1 MNKKINRIEVRQ
13 TAQKAAIRDEQN
25 RRIQFAATHPTQ
37 ETLGY
42 LNTTL
47 CGLEP
52 GKVEENRSEYGSNKV
67 TREKKKT
74 LPQRLAGAFINP
86 FTAILFC
93 LALVSSFTDMIFPH
107 FSLFGCVPK
116 DFDCL
121 TVVIILTMVFLSG
134 TLRFVQE
141 SRSGNAAE
149 KLLAMI
155 TTTCTVTRK
164 GQEMAEIPLD
174 EVVVGDIV
182 HLSAGDMLPAD
193 VRILDAKDLF
203 VSQASLTG
211 ESEPIEKIP
220 MVNETMDAIT
230 DYTNIAFMGSNV
242 LSGSASAVVVTV
254 GDHTLFGSMASE
266 VAHEAVETSFSKG
279 VNAVSWV
286 LIRFMLVMVP
296 LVFVANGITKGDWL
310 SAFLFGISIAVGLT
324 PEMLP
329 MIVTTC
335 LAKGAVS
342 MSKKQ
347 TIVKNLN
354 SIQNFGAIDIL
365 CTDKTGTLTQ
375 DKVVLEYHLNVN
387 GEDDLR
393 VLRYA
398 YLNSYFQT
406 GYKNLMDVAIIQKTE
421 EEEADDPQLVD
432 LSEHYVKVDEIPFDF
447 ARRRLTTVVQNRDG
461 KTQMVTKGAVE
472 EMLSICSFSEC
483 DGKVRPMTKKLK
495 SRILATVDDLNE
507 KGFRVLAIAQKSN
520 PSPAGAFGVTDEC
533 DMVLMGYLAF
543 LDPPKESTADAI
555 KALKAHG
562 VTTKI
567 LTGDNDKVTRT
578 ICKQVGLKVRNMLL
592 GSDLENMSDQELA
605 KAAETTD
612 VFAKLTPDQKARVVS
627 VFRENGHTVGFMGDG
642 INDASAMKSADIGIS
657 VDTAVD
663 VAKESAD
670 IVLLE
675 KDLMVL
681 EEGIIE
687 GRKTYANMIKYIK
700 MTASSNFG
708 NMFSVLAASALLPF
722 LPMESLQLIFL
733 NLIYDLSCT
742 AIPWDNV
749 DEEFIS
755 VPRKWD
761 ASSVGSFMMWIG
773 PTSSVF
779 DWMTYIFMYF
789 VFCPL
794 FVSKGVLYNDLASH
808 FAGADLVRM
817 QTAYVAMFQTG
828 WFIESMWSQTLVIHM
843 IRTPKLPFIQSHAS
857 APLTLMTFT
866 GIGVLTI
873 IPFTTFGRMLGFVAL
888 PTAYFAYLIPCIL
901 LYMVLATSLKK
912 HMCVIMENC
921 CKRRNEG

>member
-1 MNKKINRIEVRQ
+1 MNKKENRMAVRQ
-13 TAQKAAIRDEQN
+13 TVEKAVLRDEQN
-25 RRIQFAATHPTQ
+25 QRIQFAAANSVQ
-37 ETLGY
+37 EVLKS
-42 LNTTL
+42 LHTTL
-47 CGLEP
+47 RGLDAEAVTLSRT
-52 GKVEENRSEYGSNKV
+52 KYGSNKV
-67 TREKKKT
+67 THEKKKS
-74 LPQRLAGAFINP
+74 LAKRLAGAFINP

-93 LALVSSFTDMIFPH
+93 LAVVSIMTDMVFPY
-107 FSLFGCVPK
+107 FALLGSAPE
-116 DFDCL
+116 DFDPL
-121 TVVIILTMVFLSG
+121 TVVIILTMVIISG

-155 TTTCTVTRK
+155 TTTCTVTRRE
-164 GQEMAEIPLD
+164 QEKIEIPMDDL
-174 EVVVGDIV
+174 VVGDIV
-182 HLSAGDMLPAD
+182 HLAAGDMIPAD
-193 VRILDAKDLF
+193 VRILEAKDLF
-203 VSQASLTG
+203 ISQSGLTG
-211 ESEPIEKIP
+211 ESEPVEKTP
-220 MVNETMDAIT
+220 SRSVQKESIT

-242 LSGSASAVVVTV
+242 ISGSAAAVVVST
-254 GDHTLFGSMASE
+254 GDATLFGSMAS
-266 VAHEAVETSFSKG
+266 AIAGEAVETSFTKG

-296 LVFVANGITKGDWL
+296 LVFFINGITKGDWL
-310 SAFLFGISIAVGLT
+310 NAFLFGISIAVGLT

-354 SIQNFGAIDIL
+354 SIQNFGAMDIL

-375 DKVVLEYHLNVN
+375 DRVVLEYHWNVN
-387 GEDDLR
+387 GEDDTR
-393 VLRYA
+393 VLRHA

-406 GYKNLMDVAIIQKTE
+406 GYKNLMDVAIIHKTE
-421 EEEADDPQLVD
+421 EAEEADSGLPD
-432 LSEHYVKVDEIPFDF
+432 LSENYVKVDEIPFDF
-447 ARRRLTTVVQNRDG
+447 TRRRLTTVVQDKNG

-472 EMLSICSFSEC
+472 EMLSICAYAEC
-483 DGKVRPMTKKLK
+483 DGSVQPLTKEVRR
-495 SRILATVDDLNE
+495 RILKTVDELNE

-520 PSPAGAFGVTDEC
+520 PSPVESFGVKDEC
-533 DMVLMGYLAF
+533 DMVLIGYLAF

-555 KALKAHG
+555 GALQAHG

-578 ICKQVGLKVRNMLL
+578 ICKQVGLEVRNMLL
-592 GSDLENMSDQELA
+592 GSDLDSMTDEALA
-605 KAAETTD
+605 RAAETTD
-612 VFAKLTPDQKARVVS
+612 VFAKLTPDQKSRVVS
-627 VFRENGHTVGFMGDG
+627 VLRGNGHTVGFLGDG
-642 INDASAMKSADIGIS
+642 INDAAAMKSADIGIS

-670 IVLLE
+670 IILLE

-681 EEGIIE
+681 EQGIIE

-722 LPMESLQLIFL
+722 LPMMSVHLIFL

-749 DEEFIS
+749 DEEFIAK
-755 VPRKWD
+755 PRKWD
-761 ASSVGSFMMWIG
+761 ASSVGSFMIWIG

-779 DWMTYIFMYF
+779 DFTTYIFMYF

-794 FVSKGVLYNDLASH
+794 FISKGILFNDLAAHYS
-808 FAGADLVRM
+808 GAELAAM
-817 QTAYVAMFQTG
+817 QARYIGLFQAG
-828 WFIESMWSQTLVIHM
+828 WFVESMWSQTLVIHM
-843 IRTPKLPFIQSHAS
+843 IRTPKLPFLQSRAS
-857 APLTLMTFT
+857 ASVTLLTMT
-866 GIGVLTI
+866 GIAVLTV
-873 IPFTTFGRMLGFVAL
+873 IPFTAFGRVLGFVAL
-888 PTAYFAYLIPCIL
+888 PAAYFAYLIPCIL
-901 LYMVLATSLKK
+901 LYMILATSLKK
-912 HMCVIMENC
+912 AYVRHYGELL
-921 CKRRNEG
+921 

>member
-25 RRIQFAATHPTQ
+25 RRIQFAATHPIQ

-164 GQEMAEIPLD
+164 GQEMAEIPLN

-211 ESEPIEKIP
+211 ESELIEKIP
-220 MVNETMDAIT
+220 MVNETRDAIT

-242 LSGSASAVVVTV
+242 ISGSASAVVVTV

-393 VLRYA
+393 VLRHA

-472 EMLSICSFSEC
+472 EMLSICSFAEC
-483 DGKVRPMTKKLK
+483 DGKVRPMTKELK

-794 FVSKGVLYNDLASH
+794 FVSRGVLYNDLASH

-912 HMCVIMENC
+912 AYVRHYGELL
-921 CKRRNEG
+921 

>member
-220 MVNETMDAIT
+220 MVNETRDAIT

-242 LSGSASAVVVTV
+242 IFGSASAVVVTV

-393 VLRYA
+393 VLRHA

-472 EMLSICSFSEC
+472 EMLSICSFAEC
-483 DGKVRPMTKKLK
+483 DGKVRPMTKELK

-612 VFAKLTPDQKARVVS
+612 VFAKLTPGQKARVVS

-912 HMCVIMENC
+912 AYVRHYGELL
-921 CKRRNEG
+921 

>member
-164 GQEMAEIPLD
+164 GQEMAEIPLN

-220 MVNETMDAIT
+220 MVNETRDAIT

-242 LSGSASAVVVTV
+242 ISGSASAVVVTV

-393 VLRYA
+393 VLRHA

-472 EMLSICSFSEC
+472 EMLSICSFAEC
-483 DGKVRPMTKKLK
+483 DGKVRPMTKELK

-794 FVSKGVLYNDLASH
+794 FVSRGVLYNDLASH

-843 IRTPKLPFIQSHAS
+843 IRTSKLPFIQSHAS

-912 HMCVIMENC
+912 AYVRHYGELL
-921 CKRRNEG
+921 

>member
-1 MNKKINRIEVRQ
+1 
-13 TAQKAAIRDEQN
+13 
-25 RRIQFAATHPTQ
+25 
-37 ETLGY
+37 
-42 LNTTL
+42 
-47 CGLEP
+47 
-52 GKVEENRSEYGSNKV
+52 
-67 TREKKKT
+67 
-74 LPQRLAGAFINP
+74 
-86 FTAILFC
+86 
-93 LALVSSFTDMIFPH
+93 
-107 FSLFGCVPK
+107 
-116 DFDCL
+116 
-121 TVVIILTMVFLSG
+121 
-134 TLRFVQE
+134 
-141 SRSGNAAE
+141 
-149 KLLAMI
+149 
-155 TTTCTVTRK
+155 
-164 GQEMAEIPLD
+164 
-174 EVVVGDIV
+174 
-182 HLSAGDMLPAD
+182 
-193 VRILDAKDLF
+193 
-203 VSQASLTG
+203 
-211 ESEPIEKIP
+211 
-220 MVNETMDAIT
+220 
-230 DYTNIAFMGSNV
+230 
-242 LSGSASAVVVTV
+242 
-254 GDHTLFGSMASE
+254 
-266 VAHEAVETSFSKG
+266 
-279 VNAVSWV
+279 
-286 LIRFMLVMVP
+286 
-296 LVFVANGITKGDWL
+296 
-310 SAFLFGISIAVGLT
+310 
-324 PEMLP
+324 
-329 MIVTTC
+329 
-335 LAKGAVS
+335 

-393 VLRYA
+393 VLRHA

-472 EMLSICSFSEC
+472 EMLSICSFAEC
-483 DGKVRPMTKKLK
+483 DGKVRPMTKELK

-794 FVSKGVLYNDLASH
+794 FVSRGVLYNDLASH
-808 FAGADLVRM
+808 FVGADLVRM

-912 HMCVIMENC
+912 AYVRHYGELL
-921 CKRRNEG
+921 

>member
-1 MNKKINRIEVRQ
+1 MKKEKRMAMQQ
-13 TAQKAAIRDEQN
+13 TVMRNE
-25 RRIQFAATHPTQ
+25 
-37 ETLGY
+37 
-42 LNTTL
+42 LNQRMQYVAVTPLKELLKNLHTTL
-47 CGLEP
+47 RGLD
-52 GKVEENRSEYGSNKV
+52 EEGVSISAMKYGSNKV
-67 TREKKKT
+67 THEKKKSF
-74 LPQRLAGAFINP
+74 LKRLTEAFINP
-86 FTAILFC
+86 FTIVLFV
-93 LALVSSFTDMIFPH
+93 LAAVSTLTDIIFPY
-107 FSLFGCVPK
+107 FSMLGSTP
-116 DFDCL
+116 DDLNPL
-121 TVVIILTMVFLSG
+121 TVIIILTMVLISG
-134 TLRFVQE
+134 TLRYVQE

-155 TTTCTVTRK
+155 TTTCTVTRQGLEK
-164 GQEMAEIPLD
+164 GEIPMD
-174 EVVVGDIV
+174 ELVVGDIV
-182 HLSAGDMLPAD
+182 HLSAGDMIPAD
-193 VRILDAKDLF
+193 VRIIDAKDLF

-211 ESEPIEKIP
+211 ESEPIEKTGHISTSK
-220 MVNETMDAIT
+220 ETIT

-242 LSGSASAVVVTV
+242 ISGSATAVVVCT
-254 GDHTLFGSMASE
+254 GDHTLFGSMAS
-266 VAHEAVETSFSKG
+266 AIAGEAVETSFTKG

-286 LIRFMLVMVP
+286 LIKFMFVMVP
-296 LVFVANGITKGDWL
+296 LVFFINGMTKGDWL
-310 SAFLFGISIAVGLT
+310 EAFLFGISIAVGLT

-375 DKVVLEYHLNVN
+375 DKVILEYHLNVN
-387 GEDDLR
+387 GEDDTR
-393 VLRYA
+393 VLRHA

-406 GYKNLMDVAIIQKTE
+406 GYKNLMDLAIINKTE
-421 EEEADDPQLVD
+421 EEEAQNKELLD
-432 LSEHYVKVDEIPFDF
+432 LSENYIKVDEIPFDF
-447 ARRRLTTVVQNRDG
+447 NRRRLTTVVQDQQG

-472 EMLSICSFSEC
+472 EMLSICSYAEC
-483 DGKVRPMTKKLK
+483 DGEVKPLTATIRHQ
-495 SRILATVDDLNE
+495 ILETVNELND

-520 PSPAGAFGVTDEC
+520 PSPVDSFGIKDEC

-555 KALKAHG
+555 EALKNHG

-578 ICKQVGLKVRNMLL
+578 ICKQVGLEVRNMLL
-592 GSDLENMSDQELA
+592 GSDIKKMSDKELA
-605 KAAETTD
+605 KAAEITD
-612 VFAKLTPDQKARVVS
+612 VFAKLTPDQKSRVVS
-627 VFRENGHTVGFMGDG
+627 VLRDNGHTVGFMGDG
-642 INDASAMKSADIGIS
+642 INDAAAMKVADIGIS

-670 IVLLE
+670 IILLE

-722 LPMESLQLIFL
+722 LPMMSVHLILL

-749 DEEFIS
+749 DEEFIAK
-755 VPRKWD
+755 PRIWD
-761 ASSVGSFMMWIG
+761 ASSVGSFMIWIG
-773 PTSSVF
+773 PTSSIF
-779 DWMTYIFMYF
+779 DFTTYIFMYF

-794 FVSKGVLYNDLASH
+794 FVSHGVLYNDLAAHYSGTQL
-808 FAGADLVRM
+808 AIM
-817 QTAYVAMFQTG
+817 QMQYIGMFQAG
-828 WFIESMWSQTLVIHM
+828 WFVESMWSQTLVIHM
-843 IRTPKLPFIQSHAS
+843 IRTPKLPFIQSRAS
-857 APLTLMTFT
+857 LPVTLLTMT
-866 GIGVLTI
+866 GIAVLTI
-873 IPFTTFGRMLGFVAL
+873 IPFTPLGTALGFVAL
-888 PTAYFAYLIPCIL
+888 PMSYFAYLIPCIL

-912 HMCVIMENC
+912 AYVHHYGELL
-921 CKRRNEG
+921 

>member
-1 MNKKINRIEVRQ
+1 MKKEKRMAMQQ
-13 TAQKAAIRDEQN
+13 TVMRNE
-25 RRIQFAATHPTQ
+25 
-37 ETLGY
+37 
-42 LNTTL
+42 LNQRMQYVAVTPFKELLKNLHTTL
-47 CGLEP
+47 RGLD
-52 GKVEENRSEYGSNKV
+52 EEGVSISAMKYGSNKV
-67 TREKKKT
+67 THEKKKSF
-74 LPQRLAGAFINP
+74 LKRLTEAFINP
-86 FTAILFC
+86 FTIVLFV
-93 LALVSSFTDMIFPH
+93 LAAVSTLTDIIFPY
-107 FSLFGCVPK
+107 FSMLGSTP
-116 DFDCL
+116 DDLNPL
-121 TVVIILTMVFLSG
+121 TVIIILTMVLISG
-134 TLRFVQE
+134 TLRYVQE

-155 TTTCTVTRK
+155 TTTCTVTRQGLEK
-164 GQEMAEIPLD
+164 GEIPMD
-174 EVVVGDIV
+174 ELVVGDIV
-182 HLSAGDMLPAD
+182 HLSAGDMIPAD
-193 VRILDAKDLF
+193 VRIIDAKDLF

-211 ESEPIEKIP
+211 ESEPIEKTGHISTSK
-220 MVNETMDAIT
+220 ETIT

-242 LSGSASAVVVTV
+242 ISGSATAVVVCT
-254 GDHTLFGSMASE
+254 GDHTLFGSMAS
-266 VAHEAVETSFSKG
+266 AIAGEAVETSFTKG
-279 VNAVSWV
+279 VNAVTWV
-286 LIRFMLVMVP
+286 LIKFMFVMVP
-296 LVFVANGITKGDWL
+296 LVFFINGMTKGDWL
-310 SAFLFGISIAVGLT
+310 EAFLFGISIAVGLT

-375 DKVVLEYHLNVN
+375 DKVILEYHLNVN
-387 GEDDLR
+387 GEDDTR
-393 VLRYA
+393 VLRHA

-406 GYKNLMDVAIIQKTE
+406 GYKNLMDLAIINKTE
-421 EEEADDPQLVD
+421 EEEAQNKELLD
-432 LSEHYVKVDEIPFDF
+432 LSENYTKVDEIPFDF
-447 ARRRLTTVVQNRDG
+447 NRRRLTTVVQDQQG

-472 EMLSICSFSEC
+472 EMLSICSYAEC
-483 DGKVRPMTKKLK
+483 DGEVKPLTATIRHQ
-495 SRILATVDDLNE
+495 ILETVNELND

-520 PSPAGAFGVTDEC
+520 PSPVDSFGIKDEC

-555 KALKAHG
+555 EALKKHG

-578 ICKQVGLKVRNMLL
+578 ICKQVGLEVRNMLL
-592 GSDLENMSDQELA
+592 GSDIEKMSDKELA
-605 KAAETTD
+605 KSAEVTD
-612 VFAKLTPDQKARVVS
+612 VFAKLTPDQKSRVVS
-627 VFRENGHTVGFMGDG
+627 LLRDNGHTVGFMGDG
-642 INDASAMKSADIGIS
+642 INDAAAMKVADIGIS

-670 IVLLE
+670 IILLE

-722 LPMESLQLIFL
+722 LPMMSVHLILL

-749 DEEFIS
+749 DEEFIAK
-755 VPRKWD
+755 PRIWD
-761 ASSVGSFMMWIG
+761 ASSVGSFMIWIG
-773 PTSSVF
+773 PTSSIF
-779 DWMTYIFMYF
+779 DFTTYIFMYF

-794 FVSKGVLYNDLASH
+794 FVSHGVLYNDLAAHYS
-808 FAGADLVRM
+808 GAQLAIM
-817 QTAYVAMFQTG
+817 QMQYIGMFQAG
-828 WFIESMWSQTLVIHM
+828 WFVESMWSQTLVIHM
-843 IRTPKLPFIQSHAS
+843 IRTPKLPFIQSRAS
-857 APLTLMTFT
+857 APVTLLTMT
-866 GIGVLTI
+866 GIAVLTI
-873 IPFTTFGRMLGFVAL
+873 IPFTPLGTALGFVAL
-888 PTAYFAYLIPCIL
+888 PMSYFVYLIPCIL

-912 HMCVIMENC
+912 AYVHHYGELL
-921 CKRRNEG
+921 

>member
-220 MVNETMDAIT
+220 MVNETRDAIT

-254 GDHTLFGSMASE
+254 GDHTLFGSMVSE

-393 VLRYA
+393 VLRHA

-447 ARRRLTTVVQNRDG
+447 ARRRLTKVVQNRDG

-472 EMLSICSFSEC
+472 EMLSICSFAEC
-483 DGKVRPMTKKLK
+483 DGKVRPMTKELK
-495 SRILATVDDLNE
+495 SRILATVDDLNG

-520 PSPAGAFGVTDEC
+520 PSPADAFGVTDEC

-912 HMCVIMENC
+912 AYVRHYGELL
-921 CKRRNEG
+921 

>member
-121 TVVIILTMVFLSG
+121 TVVIILTMVFLFG

-220 MVNETMDAIT
+220 MVNETRDAIT

-393 VLRYA
+393 VLRHA

-472 EMLSICSFSEC
+472 EMLSICSFAEC
-483 DGKVRPMTKKLK
+483 DGKVRPMTKELK

-912 HMCVIMENC
+912 AYVRHYGELL
-921 CKRRNEG
+921 

>member
-25 RRIQFAATHPTQ
+25 RRIQFAATHPIQ

-220 MVNETMDAIT
+220 MVNETRDAIT

-242 LSGSASAVVVTV
+242 ISGSASAVVVTV

-393 VLRYA
+393 VLRHA

-472 EMLSICSFSEC
+472 EMLSICSFAEC
-483 DGKVRPMTKKLK
+483 DGKVRPMTKELK

-612 VFAKLTPDQKARVVS
+612 VFAKLTPGQKARVVS

-794 FVSKGVLYNDLASH
+794 FVSRGVLYNDLASH

-912 HMCVIMENC
+912 AYVRHYGELL
-921 CKRRNEG
+921 

>member
-1 MNKKINRIEVRQ
+1 
-13 TAQKAAIRDEQN
+13 
-25 RRIQFAATHPTQ
+25 
-37 ETLGY
+37 
-42 LNTTL
+42 
-47 CGLEP
+47 
-52 GKVEENRSEYGSNKV
+52 
-67 TREKKKT
+67 
-74 LPQRLAGAFINP
+74 
-86 FTAILFC
+86 
-93 LALVSSFTDMIFPH
+93 
-107 FSLFGCVPK
+107 
-116 DFDCL
+116 
-121 TVVIILTMVFLSG
+121 
-134 TLRFVQE
+134 
-141 SRSGNAAE
+141 
-149 KLLAMI
+149 
-155 TTTCTVTRK
+155 
-164 GQEMAEIPLD
+164 
-174 EVVVGDIV
+174 
-182 HLSAGDMLPAD
+182 
-193 VRILDAKDLF
+193 
-203 VSQASLTG
+203 
-211 ESEPIEKIP
+211 
-220 MVNETMDAIT
+220 
-230 DYTNIAFMGSNV
+230 
-242 LSGSASAVVVTV
+242 
-254 GDHTLFGSMASE
+254 
-266 VAHEAVETSFSKG
+266 
-279 VNAVSWV
+279 
-286 LIRFMLVMVP
+286 
-296 LVFVANGITKGDWL
+296 
-310 SAFLFGISIAVGLT
+310 
-324 PEMLP
+324 
-329 MIVTTC
+329 
-335 LAKGAVS
+335 

-393 VLRYA
+393 VLRHA

-447 ARRRLTTVVQNRDG
+447 ARRRLTTVVQNQDG

-472 EMLSICSFSEC
+472 EMLSICSFAEC
-483 DGKVRPMTKKLK
+483 DGKVRPMTKELK

-794 FVSKGVLYNDLASH
+794 FVSRGVLYNDLASH

-912 HMCVIMENC
+912 AYVRHYGELL
-921 CKRRNEG
+921 

>member
-25 RRIQFAATHPTQ
+25 RRIQFAATHPIQ

-220 MVNETMDAIT
+220 MVNETRDAIT

-242 LSGSASAVVVTV
+242 ISGSASAVVVTV

-354 SIQNFGAIDIL
+354 SIQNFGAIYIL

-393 VLRYA
+393 VLRHA

-472 EMLSICSFSEC
+472 EMLSICPFAEC
-483 DGKVRPMTKKLK
+483 DGKVRPMTKELK

-592 GSDLENMSDQELA
+592 GSDLENMGDQELA

-794 FVSKGVLYNDLASH
+794 FVSRGVLYNDLASH

-912 HMCVIMENC
+912 AYVRHYGELL
-921 CKRRNEG
+921 

>member
-25 RRIQFAATHPTQ
+25 RRIQFAATHPIQ

-220 MVNETMDAIT
+220 MVNETRDAIT

-242 LSGSASAVVVTV
+242 ISGSASAVVVTV

-393 VLRYA
+393 VLRHA

-472 EMLSICSFSEC
+472 EMLSICSFAEC
-483 DGKVRPMTKKLK
+483 DGKVRPMTKELK

-533 DMVLMGYLAF
+533 DMVIMGYLAF

-779 DWMTYIFMYF
+779 DCMTYIFMYF

-794 FVSKGVLYNDLASH
+794 FVSRGVLYNDLASH

-912 HMCVIMENC
+912 AYVRHYGELL
-921 CKRRNEG
+921 

>member
-220 MVNETMDAIT
+220 MVNETRDAIT

-375 DKVVLEYHLNVN
+375 DKVVLEYHLNAN

-393 VLRYA
+393 VLRHA

-472 EMLSICSFSEC
+472 EMLSICSFAEC
-483 DGKVRPMTKKLK
+483 DGKVRPMTKELK

-912 HMCVIMENC
+912 AYVRHYGELL
-921 CKRRNEG
+921 

>member
-134 TLRFVQE
+134 MLRFVQE

-220 MVNETMDAIT
+220 MVNETRDAIT

-242 LSGSASAVVVTV
+242 ISGSASAVVVTV
-254 GDHTLFGSMASE
+254 GHHTLFGSMASE

-393 VLRYA
+393 VLRHA

-472 EMLSICSFSEC
+472 EMLSICSFAEC
-483 DGKVRPMTKKLK
+483 DGKVRPMTKELK

-794 FVSKGVLYNDLASH
+794 FVSRGVLYNDLASH

-912 HMCVIMENC
+912 AYVRHYGELL
-921 CKRRNEG
+921 

>member
-220 MVNETMDAIT
+220 MVNETRDAIT

-393 VLRYA
+393 VLRHA

-472 EMLSICSFSEC
+472 EMLSICSFAEC
-483 DGKVRPMTKKLK
+483 DGKVRPMTKELK

-543 LDPPKESTADAI
+543 LHPPKESTADAI

-612 VFAKLTPDQKARVVS
+612 VFAKLTPGQKARVVS

-675 KDLMVL
+675 KNLMVL

-912 HMCVIMENC
+912 AYVRHYGELL
-921 CKRRNEG
+921 

>member
-1 MNKKINRIEVRQ
+1 MNKKKNRIEVRQ

-220 MVNETMDAIT
+220 MVNETRDAIT

-296 LVFVANGITKGDWL
+296 LVFVTNGITKGDWL

-393 VLRYA
+393 VLRHA

-472 EMLSICSFSEC
+472 EMLSICSFAEC
-483 DGKVRPMTKKLK
+483 DGKVRPMTKELK

-912 HMCVIMENC
+912 AYVRHYGELL
-921 CKRRNEG
+921 

>member
-1 MNKKINRIEVRQ
+1 MNKKENRMAVRQ
-13 TAQKAAIRDEQN
+13 AAQQAVIRDEQN
-25 RRIQFAATHPTQ
+25 HRIQYMATNPVREVLKSLH
-37 ETLGY
+37 
-42 LNTTL
+42 TTL
-47 CGLEP
+47 CGLD
-52 GKVEENRSEYGSNKV
+52 VESVSVSRTKYGTNKV
-67 TREKKKT
+67 THEKKQSLAK
-74 LPQRLAGAFINP
+74 RLAGAFINP

-93 LALVSSFTDMIFPH
+93 LAVVSIMTDMIFPY
-107 FSLFGCVPK
+107 FSLLGSSPE
-116 DFDCL
+116 DFNPL
-121 TVVIILTMVFLSG
+121 TVVIILTMVMISG

-149 KLLAMI
+149 KLLSMI

-164 GQEMAEIPLD
+164 GQEKTEISMDDL
-174 EVVVGDIV
+174 VVGDIV
-182 HLSAGDMLPAD
+182 HLSAGDMIPAD
-193 VRILDAKDLF
+193 VRILDARDLF
-203 VSQASLTG
+203 ISQASLTG
-211 ESEPIEKIP
+211 ESEPVEKTP
-220 MVNETMDAIT
+220 KVCAQKESIT
-230 DYTNIAFMGSNV
+230 DYSNIAFMGSNV
-242 LSGSASAVVVTV
+242 ISGSAAAVVVCT
-254 GDHTLFGSMASE
+254 GDRTLFGSMAS
-266 VAHEAVETSFSKG
+266 AIAGEAVETSFTKG

-296 LVFVANGITKGDWL
+296 LVFFINGITKGDWL
-310 SAFLFGISIAVGLT
+310 DAFLFGISIAVGLT

-387 GEDDLR
+387 GEDDTR
-393 VLRYA
+393 VLRHA

-406 GYKNLMDVAIIQKTE
+406 GYKNLMDLAIIHKTE
-421 EEEADDPQLVD
+421 EEEAADPKLLD
-432 LSEHYVKVDEIPFDF
+432 LSENYVKVDEIPFDF
-447 ARRRLTTVVQNRDG
+447 TRRRLTTVVQDKNG

-472 EMLSICSFSEC
+472 EMLSICSFAEC
-483 DGKVRPMTKKLK
+483 DGTVQVLTETVRK
-495 SRILATVDDLNE
+495 RILQTVGGLND

-520 PSPAGAFGVTDEC
+520 PSPAGAFGVKDESE
-533 DMVLMGYLAF
+533 MVLIGYLAF
-543 LDPPKESTADAI
+543 LDPPKESTSDAI
-555 KALKAHG
+555 RALKAHG

-578 ICKQVGLKVRNMLL
+578 ICRQVGLEVRNMLL
-592 GSDLENMSDQELA
+592 GSDLDDMSDAQLA
-605 KAAETTD
+605 KAAETTE

-627 VFRENGHTVGFMGDG
+627 VLRENGHTVGFMGDG
-642 INDASAMKSADIGIS
+642 INDAAAMKAADIGIS

-670 IVLLE
+670 IILLE

-722 LPMESLQLIFL
+722 LPMMSVHLIFL
-733 NLIYDLSCT
+733 NLIYDMSCT

-749 DEEFIS
+749 DEEFIAK
-755 VPRKWD
+755 PRKWD
-761 ASSVGSFMMWIG
+761 ASSVGSFMIWIG
-773 PTSSVF
+773 PTSSIF
-779 DWMTYIFMYF
+779 DFTTYIFMYF

-794 FVSKGVLYNDLASH
+794 FVSNGILFNDLAVHYS
-808 FAGADLVRM
+808 GAELAAM
-817 QTAYVAMFQTG
+817 QAQYIGMFQAG
-828 WFIESMWSQTLVIHM
+828 WFVESMWSQTLVIHM
-843 IRTPKLPFIQSHAS
+843 IRTPKLPFIQSRAS
-857 APLTLMTFT
+857 APVTLLTMT
-866 GIGVLTI
+866 GIAVLTV
-873 IPFTTFGRMLGFVAL
+873 IPFTPFGAALGLVAL
-888 PTAYFAYLIPCIL
+888 PASYFAYLFPCIL
-901 LYMVLATSLKK
+901 LYMMLATSLKK
-912 HMCVIMENC
+912 AYVRCYGELL
-921 CKRRNEG
+921 

>member
-174 EVVVGDIV
+174 EVVVGDVV

-220 MVNETMDAIT
+220 MANETRDAIT

-393 VLRYA
+393 VLRHA

-472 EMLSICSFSEC
+472 EMLSICSFAEC
-483 DGKVRPMTKKLK
+483 DGKVRPMTKELK

-612 VFAKLTPDQKARVVS
+612 VFAKLTPGQKARVVS

-912 HMCVIMENC
+912 AYVRHYGELL
-921 CKRRNEG
+921 

>member
-164 GQEMAEIPLD
+164 GQKMAEIPLD

-220 MVNETMDAIT
+220 MVNETRDAIT

-393 VLRYA
+393 VLRHA

-472 EMLSICSFSEC
+472 EMLSICSFAEC
-483 DGKVRPMTKKLK
+483 DGKVRPMTKELK

-912 HMCVIMENC
+912 AYVRHYGELL
-921 CKRRNEG
+921 

>member
-1 MNKKINRIEVRQ
+1 
-13 TAQKAAIRDEQN
+13 
-25 RRIQFAATHPTQ
+25 
-37 ETLGY
+37 
-42 LNTTL
+42 
-47 CGLEP
+47 
-52 GKVEENRSEYGSNKV
+52 
-67 TREKKKT
+67 
-74 LPQRLAGAFINP
+74 
-86 FTAILFC
+86 
-93 LALVSSFTDMIFPH
+93 
-107 FSLFGCVPK
+107 
-116 DFDCL
+116 
-121 TVVIILTMVFLSG
+121 
-134 TLRFVQE
+134 
-141 SRSGNAAE
+141 
-149 KLLAMI
+149 
-155 TTTCTVTRK
+155 
-164 GQEMAEIPLD
+164 
-174 EVVVGDIV
+174 
-182 HLSAGDMLPAD
+182 
-193 VRILDAKDLF
+193 
-203 VSQASLTG
+203 
-211 ESEPIEKIP
+211 
-220 MVNETMDAIT
+220 MVNETRDAFT

-242 LSGSASAVVVTV
+242 ISGSASAVVVTV

-393 VLRYA
+393 VLRHA

-472 EMLSICSFSEC
+472 EMLSICSFAEC
-483 DGKVRPMTKKLK
+483 DGKVRPMTKELK

-794 FVSKGVLYNDLASH
+794 FVSRGVLYNDLASH

-912 HMCVIMENC
+912 AYVRHYGELL
-921 CKRRNEG
+921 

>member
-220 MVNETMDAIT
+220 MVNETRDAIT

-393 VLRYA
+393 VLRHA

-461 KTQMVTKGAVE
+461 KTQMVTK
-472 EMLSICSFSEC
+472 C
-483 DGKVRPMTKKLK
+483 DGKVRPMTKELK

-612 VFAKLTPDQKARVVS
+612 VFAKLTPGQKARVVS

-912 HMCVIMENC
+912 AYVRHYGELL
-921 CKRRNEG
+921 

>member
-1 MNKKINRIEVRQ
+1 MNKKMNRIEVRQ

-37 ETLGY
+37 ETLEY

-220 MVNETMDAIT
+220 MVNETRDAIT

-242 LSGSASAVVVTV
+242 ISGSASAVVVTV
-254 GDHTLFGSMASE
+254 GDHTLFGSMASG

-472 EMLSICSFSEC
+472 EMLSICSFAEC
-483 DGKVRPMTKKLK
+483 DGKVRPMTKELK

-912 HMCVIMENC
+912 AYVRHYGELL
-921 CKRRNEG
+921 

>member
-220 MVNETMDAIT
+220 MVNETRDAIT

-242 LSGSASAVVVTV
+242 ISGSASAVVVTV

-393 VLRYA
+393 VLRHA

-472 EMLSICSFSEC
+472 EMLSICSFAEC
-483 DGKVRPMTKKLK
+483 DGKVRPMTKELK

-578 ICKQVGLKVRNMLL
+578 ICNQVGLKVRNMLL

-912 HMCVIMENC
+912 AYVRHYGELL
-921 CKRRNEG
+921 

>member
-25 RRIQFAATHPTQ
+25 RRIQFAATHPIQ

-164 GQEMAEIPLD
+164 GQEMAEIPLN

-220 MVNETMDAIT
+220 MVNETRDAIT

-242 LSGSASAVVVTV
+242 ISGSASAVVVTV

-393 VLRYA
+393 VLRHA

-472 EMLSICSFSEC
+472 EMLSICSFAEC
-483 DGKVRPMTKKLK
+483 DGKVRPMTKELK

-605 KAAETTD
+605 KAAETID

-794 FVSKGVLYNDLASH
+794 FVSRGVLYNDLASH

-912 HMCVIMENC
+912 AYVRHYGELL
-921 CKRRNEG
+921 

>member
-1 MNKKINRIEVRQ
+1 MNKKMNRIEVRQ

-220 MVNETMDAIT
+220 MVNETRDAIT

-242 LSGSASAVVVTV
+242 ISGSASAVVVTV
-254 GDHTLFGSMASE
+254 GDHTLFGSMASG

-393 VLRYA
+393 VLRHA

-461 KTQMVTKGAVE
+461 KTQVVTKGAVE
-472 EMLSICSFSEC
+472 EMLSICSFAEC
-483 DGKVRPMTKKLK
+483 DGKVRPMTKELK

-612 VFAKLTPDQKARVVS
+612 VFAKLTPGQKARVVS

-794 FVSKGVLYNDLASH
+794 FVSRGVLYNDLASH

-912 HMCVIMENC
+912 AYVRHYGELL
-921 CKRRNEG
+921 